1 MVSLVSR
8 ALKGEKIA
16 LRELR
21 WQLVE
26 EMRVNDPEK
35 YAQLDLSDT
44 TFIDKEVQLLLK
56 SLTEKNSGVTERV
69 EINSPVAR
77 KIKRKEIV
85 DYGIN
90 EL

>member
-44 TFIDKEVQLLLK
+44 TFIDKEVQLLL
-56 SLTEKNSGVTERV
+56 
-69 EINSPVAR
+69 
-77 KIKRKEIV
+77 
-85 DYGIN
+85 
-90 EL
+90 